1 MSFLRNYLDYATNN
15 EAPEMFHVW
24 SAYACLSAAVGRRV
38 WLPFGD
44 HAIFPNIYVMLVGNA
59 GNGKSYALQKAKRLL
74 AELENVPISRSIETP
89 EGLWRFMG
97 GDPSA
102 NPPVPSPV
110 AYVTRWPDGQLREVH
125 PMTIIANEFVNF
137 ISLNQQAWTNALND
151 IYDEDRYEYR
161 TKNKGED
168 ILIGPYIVLL
178 GALTTDISIDLQKAK
193 IIASGF
199 ARRTIFQYGERK
211 WNDPHPFPAYSQANE
226 ESRKAAIAHAKSLSK
241 LNGAFRLTDAAVQW
255 WIKWYTAHSALVPKQ
270 TMQVQSWFTSK
281 PVQLQKIA
289 MLTALSEQHD
299 LVLDVP
305 YFECALAY
313 LEIMEKNLY
322 KIFGGVGRNELA
334 AVAMS
339 IYSYIE
345 NQDLPVSRSKLKTIF
360 WASCKPPTDFEDCL
374 AYLIAEG
381 KVQESILQVGNR
393 VDQIIAV
400 PKVMSAFQARV
411 KSSDATQSG

>member
-74 AELENVPISRSIETP
+74 AELETVPISRSIETP

-97 GDPSA
+97 GDSNS

-110 AYVTRWPDGQLREVH
+110 AYITRWPDGQLREVH

-168 ILIGPYIVLL
+168 NLVGPYIVLL
-178 GALTTDISIDLQKAK
+178 GALTTDISVDLQKAK

-211 WNDPHPFPAYSQANE
+211 WNDPHPFPSFTEANE
-226 ESRKAAIAHAKSLSK
+226 LSRAAALAHVKNLHK
-241 LNGAFRLTDAAVQW
+241 RNGAFVMDNTTTEW
-255 WIKWYTAHSALVPKQ
+255 WVNWYTGHNYTVPRQ
-270 TMQVQSWFTSK
+270 TPQLQSWFGTK

-289 MLTALSEQHD
+289 MLTALSESED
-299 LVLDVP
+299 LVLLP
-305 YFECALAY
+305 EHFEVGLAY
-313 LEIMEKNLY
+313 LEVMEKTLY

-334 AVAMS
+334 GVAMS
-339 IYSYIE
+339 IYAFLE
-345 NQDLPVSRSKLKTIF
+345 NQTEPVPRSKLKTTF
-360 WASCKPPTDFEDCL
+360 WNACKPPTEFDDCMT
-374 AYLIAEG
+374 YLLNEG
-381 KVQESILQVGNR
+381 KIREAILQVGDR
-393 VDQIIAV
+393 VESIVAI
-400 PKVMSAFQARV
+400 PTVMDAFGRRV
-411 KSSDATQSG
+411 KPSDEAPPA